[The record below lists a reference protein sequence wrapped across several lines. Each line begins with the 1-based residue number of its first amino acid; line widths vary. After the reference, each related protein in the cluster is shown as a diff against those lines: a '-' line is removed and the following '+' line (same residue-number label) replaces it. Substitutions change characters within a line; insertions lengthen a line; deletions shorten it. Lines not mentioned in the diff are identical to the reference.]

1 MFVESREHYQSTV
14 GAHRPAGPYLGSSRP
29 YLRFPPLRFWTHLG
43 HANQMEPDASTSGGG
58 GGGEV
63 GKRDT
68 LVELQRG
75 EGASVA
81 TVPVAHRKPSY
92 CAKREAAEYKS
103 RTKPKKGPQIF
114 AAVSVSTGCL
124 SYGICMAYTSSAI
137 PSIME
142 AHSPLNISTSQASW
156 MSE

>member
-1 MFVESREHYQSTV
+1 
-14 GAHRPAGPYLGSSRP
+14 
-29 YLRFPPLRFWTHLG
+29 
-43 HANQMEPDASTSGGG
+43 MEPDASTS

-75 EGASVA
+75 ESVA

-124 SYGICMAYTSSAI
+124 SYGICMAYTSSAL
-137 PSIME
+137 PSMME
-142 AHSPLNISTSQASW
+142 PTSAIKISNSEASW
-156 MSE
+156 MSEFVFLDFSYQSDTISVLFI